1 MAHHAELGLVVL
13 EEFWGLGI
21 GRKIME
27 TIVEWGPQCGLR
39 KIYLRVFAHN
49 DRAVRMYQAMGF
61 VEEGRLKQDVRR
73 GDGTFGDTLVMA
85 KFYTEED

>member
-1 MAHHAELGLVVL
+1 MLK
-13 EEFWGLGI
+13 EFWGLGI

-27 TIVEWGPQCGLR
+27 TIVEWGRQCGLR

-49 DRAVRMYQAMGF
+49 DRAIRMYLAMGF
-61 VEEGRLKQDVRR
+61 VEEGRLRQDVRR

-85 KFYTEED
+85 KFYTNGD

>member
-13 EEFWGLGI
+13 EEFWSLGI

-27 TIVEWGPQCGLR
+27 AIVEWGRQCGLR

-49 DRAVRMYQAMGF
+49 DRAIRMYQAMGF
-61 VEEGRLKQDVRR
+61 VEEGRLKEDVRR
-73 GDGTFGDTLVMA
+73 GDGAFGDTLVMA
-85 KFYTEED
+85 KFYTQED